1 LAQLD
6 SLATRLQAASI
17 ALLTLGAGAAQA
29 QAPFAGQAYGEAAAA
44 RGQPAYVANCAM
56 CHGADMA
63 AGEFGPALKGPTFSG
78 HWQGQSAAAL
88 LTFIQTRMP
97 PTGPG
102 SLGADTYGDI
112 AAYILKTNGAA
123 PGGPSGLAQAA
134 AAQPAADAPS
144 PLGRVRA
151 PRDAIASAVLTKR
164 QAKLDALKPV
174 TDAMLV
180 APSAADWLIW
190 RRTYSAQGFS
200 PLKQIDKANVAQ
212 LRQAWSWSL
221 PQSQNETTP
230 LIHDGVMFVLSGNVV
245 EALDAANGDLLWQY
259 LRPLPA
265 ALVAGRNSRAK
276 TMAIYGDKLFVPTAD
291 KHMIALNI
299 HTGAVVWDHEVVAAA
314 EALPGP
320 GQQEGN
326 VLQMTGGPIVA
337 RGKVVVG
344 ASLGISASKGGDFI
358 VALDADTGQEAWRFN
373 TVARPGQPG
382 GDSWN
387 GAPVEERYGAGVWTS
402 GSYDPKL
409 KLLFFGTGN
418 TYDAGTLLQPEPR
431 KGESNDA
438 LYTDS
443 TLALDPDTGKLVWF
457 FQHVNRDVWDMDWV
471 FEQTLATLPVH
482 GKPRD
487 VVFTGGKIAIFDVMD
502 RATGQYLFSK
512 DLGVQ
517 NLVTAIDPKTG
528 HKTTNPALE
537 PESGKAK
544 LLCPSSSGARSWPTT
559 SFNPAT
565 HILYVPMIEACSN
578 WTWTAR
584 SPAEV
589 AAGGIDMA
597 YPPRTPPDTDG
608 NFGRLEAINLDT
620 RKVVWTLRQRA
631 PMASAMLATA
641 GGLVF
646 NGAVDRRFRAYDA
659 MTGKVLWETRL
670 NASPSS
676 YPVTYTVGGEQYVA
690 VVSGGGGAFDSTGR
704 SLAPEIDNP
713 AGGTTVVVF
722 KLPTGR
728 ASH

>member
-1 LAQLD
+1 MTPRYSRTAGLTA
-6 SLATRLQAASI
+6 ATLVFT
-17 ALLTLGAGAAQA
+17 LTGAGAGRAQT
-29 QAPFAGQAYGEAAAA
+29 PFSTATYGQAEAA
-44 RGQPAYVANCAM
+44 RGQGAYVENCSR

-63 AGEFGPALKGPTFSG
+63 AGEFGPALKGPVFAS

-88 LTFIQTRMP
+88 TTYIQTRMP
-97 PTGPG
+97 PTAPG
-102 SLGADTYGDI
+102 SLDAGAYADI
-112 AAYILKTNGAA
+112 AAYLLKTNGAA
-123 PGGPSGLAQAA
+123 VGGPGAPAP
-134 AAQPAADAPS
+134 AAQPAAAQVPTAG
-144 PLGRVRA
+144 PRI
-151 PRDAIASAVLTKR
+151 PRDATATAVLAKR
-164 QAKLDALKPV
+164 QAKLDAQKPV
-174 TDAMLV
+174 TEAMLV
-180 APSAADWLIW
+180 NPPAADWLIW
-190 RRTYSAQGFS
+190 RRTYQAQGFS
-200 PLKQIDKANVAQ
+200 PLKQIDRANVST
-212 LRQAWSWSL
+212 LRQAWAWTL

-230 LIHDGVMFVLSGNVV
+230 LVHDGVMFVLSANVV
-245 EALDAANGDLLWQY
+245 DALDATNGDLLWQY

-265 ALVAGRNSRAK
+265 GLAAGRNSRMK

-291 KHMIALNI
+291 KHMVALNI

-314 EALPGP
+314 VALPGP

-326 VLQMTGGPIVA
+326 VLQLTGGPIVA
-337 RGKVVVG
+337 RGKVIVG
-344 ASLGISASKGGDFI
+344 ASLGISASPGGDFI
-358 VALDADTGQEAWRFN
+358 LALDADTGQEAWRFN

-387 GAPVEERYGAGVWTS
+387 GAPVNERYGAGVWTS
-402 GSYDPKL
+402 GSYDAKRN
-409 KLLFFGTGN
+409 LLFFGTGN
-418 TYDAGTLLQPEPR
+418 TYDAGTLLQPQPR

-443 TLALDPDTGKLVWF
+443 TLAIDPDTGKLVWF
-457 FQHVNRDVWDMDWV
+457 FQHMNRDVWDMDWV
-471 FEQTLATLPVH
+471 FEQTLATLPID

-502 RATGQYLFSK
+502 RATGKYLFSK

-544 LLCPSSSGARSWPTT
+544 TLCPSSSGARSWPTT
-559 SFNPAT
+559 AFNPAT
-565 HILYVPMIEACSN
+565 HILYVPMIEACSE

-597 YPPRTPPDTDG
+597 YPPRTPPNTDG
-608 NFGRLEAINLDT
+608 QFGRLEAINLDT

-631 PMASAMLATA
+631 PMASAVLATA

-646 NGAVDRRFRAYDA
+646 DGAVDRRFRAYDE

-704 SLAPEIDNP
+704 SLAPEIDSPN
-713 AGGTTVVVF
+713 GGTTVVVF
-722 KLPTGR
+722 KLPGKGGGK
-728 ASH
+728 

>member
-1 LAQLD
+1 MAQLN
-6 SLATRLQAASI
+6 SLTTRLQASSI

-29 QAPFAGQAYGEAAAA
+29 QAPFAGQTYGEADAA
-44 RGQPAYVANCAM
+44 RGQAAYVANCAR
-56 CHGADMA
+56 CHGGDMA
-63 AGEFGPALKGPTFSG
+63 AGEFGPALKGAAFAA
-78 HWQGQSAAAL
+78 HWQGQSAQAL
-88 LTFIQTRMP
+88 LTYVQTRMP

-112 AAYILKTNGAA
+112 AAYILKANGAA
-123 PGGPSGLAQAA
+123 AGAPGAPAP
-134 AAQPAADAPS
+134 AAQPAANSPPPAP
-144 PLGRVRA
+144 PRVLA
-151 PRDAIASAVLTKR
+151 RDKIATAVLGAR
-164 QAKLDALKPV
+164 QAKLDAVRPV

-180 APSAADWLIW
+180 NPSAADWLIW
-190 RRTYSAQGFS
+190 RRTYQAQGFS
-200 PLKQIDKANVAQ
+200 PLKQIDKTNVAK
-212 LRQAWSWSL
+212 LRQAWSLTL

-230 LIHDGVMFVLSGNVV
+230 LVHDGVMFVLSGPVV
-245 EALDAANGDLLWQY
+245 EAIDAANGDLLWQY
-259 LRPLPA
+259 RRPLPS
-265 ALVAGRNSRAK
+265 ALENGRNSRAK

-291 KHMIALNI
+291 KHLIALNI
-299 HTGAVVWDHEVVAAA
+299 HTGALVWDHAVAPAGL
-314 EALPGP
+314 ELPGP

-326 VLQMTGGPIVA
+326 VLMVNGGPIVA
-337 RGKVVVG
+337 RGKVIVG
-344 ASLGISASKGGDFI
+344 ASLGISASPGGDFI
-358 VALDADTGQEAWRFN
+358 LALDADTGQEVWRVN
-373 TVARPGQPG
+373 TVAHPGQPG

-387 GAPVEERYGAGVWTS
+387 GAPVNERYGGGVWTS

-418 TYDAGTLLQPEPR
+418 TYDAGTLLQPQPR

-443 TLALDPDTGKLVWF
+443 TLAIDPDTGKLVWF
-457 FQHVNRDVWDMDWV
+457 FQHMNRDVWDMDWV
-471 FEQTLATLPVH
+471 FEQTLATLPID

-487 VVFTGGKIAIFDVMD
+487 VVFTGGKIGVFDVMD
-502 RATGQYLFSK
+502 RATGKYLFSK

-559 SFNPAT
+559 AFNPST
-565 HILYVPMIEACSN
+565 HILYVPMIEVCTN

-597 YPPRTPPDTDG
+597 YPPRMPPDTDG
-608 NFGRLEAINLDT
+608 KFGRLEAINLDT
-620 RKVVWTLRQRA
+620 HKVVWTLRQRA
-631 PMASAMLATA
+631 PTASAMLATA

-646 NGAVDRRFRAYDA
+646 NGAVDRRFSAYDE

-676 YPVTYTVGGEQYVA
+676 YPVTYTVRGEQYVA
-690 VVSGGGGAFDSTGR
+690 VVPGGGGAFDGAGR
-704 SLAPEIDNP
+704 SFTPEIDNP
-713 AGGTTVVVF
+713 AGGTAVVVF
-722 KLPTGR
+722 KLPATR
-728 ASH
+728 KDK